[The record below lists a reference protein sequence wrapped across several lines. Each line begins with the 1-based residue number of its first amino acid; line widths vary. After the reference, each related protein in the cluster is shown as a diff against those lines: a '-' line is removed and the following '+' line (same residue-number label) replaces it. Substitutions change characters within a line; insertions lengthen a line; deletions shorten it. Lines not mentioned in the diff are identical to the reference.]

1 MTNIGPCKEQ
11 VLWNCKRDTFPVPG
25 HKLRRGGGGEEGRG
39 EREEEKRRGKEKWKK
54 REGERE
60 RERDRE
66 TDLRR
71 LEKKPFRKL
80 L

>member
-1 MTNIGPCKEQ
+1 M
-11 VLWNCKRDTFPVPG
+11 
-25 HKLRRGGGGEEGRG
+25 
-39 EREEEKRRGKEKWKK
+39 EEERR
-54 REGERE
+54 RERERE